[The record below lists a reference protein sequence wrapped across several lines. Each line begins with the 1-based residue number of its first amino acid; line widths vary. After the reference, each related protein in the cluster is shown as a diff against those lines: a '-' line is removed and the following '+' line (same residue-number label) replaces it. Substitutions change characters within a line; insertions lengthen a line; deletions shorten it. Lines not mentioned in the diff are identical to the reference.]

1 MTNRNQLTN
10 CIVTGL
16 LLSGASTALATP
28 GYEDLPLGTIYAV
41 GDSTSSEGLPIEF
54 TPFQWWSGTWTVAG
68 QAEIVRDGWAC
79 TPNQELGL
87 NNITA
92 AFNYGASGTVPSY
105 VRFNFGEHG
114 GNINVSI
121 NGDFH
126 NVPNFLDLHGLNIGG
141 ADFYVLSGG
150 SGHDC
155 GVVEIH
161 GLVQKMELGGQ
172 ELWIDNYTTENDPCR
187 YGYEDLTLGDVYL
200 TGDMFMTS
208 GILCQARPFQYS
220 TGAWTNGAVRVVNT
234 GLACATGNELWCN
247 REMVRHDF
255 AASIGSMTD
264 VSIQFGEYGGNINVS
279 INGDFRNVDNFM
291 DLDGMV
297 VGGVLVTIP
306 YGGLGND
313 CGKMTLDGTVHSLAL
328 GGHELWIDCLD
339 GTPDPNGG
347 QNPQPGDTNDDRKID
362 VMDLLNVI
370 QSWGTCQGPCEADLD
385 EDGSVNVHDLL
396 MVLEYWK

>member
-1 MTNRNQLTN
+1 MTNRTHTATLLF
-10 CIVTGL
+10 TGL
-16 LLSGASTALATP
+16 LLSGASTVLATP
-28 GYEDLPLGTIYAV
+28 GYEDLPLGAIYGV
-41 GDSTSSEGLPIEF
+41 GDTVTSEGIPMEF
-54 TPFQWWSGTWTVAG
+54 APFQWGTGTWTSAG
-68 QAEIVRDGWAC
+68 QADIDTAGLAC

-114 GNINVSI
+114 GNLNVSI

-126 NVPNFLDLHGLNIGG
+126 NVANFIDLDGMNIGG
-141 ADFYVLSGG
+141 ADFHVLAGG

-161 GLVQKMELGGQ
+161 GLVQKLELGGQ
-172 ELWIDNYTTENDPCR
+172 ELWIDNYTTANDPCE

-200 TGDMFMTS
+200 TGDTFVTG
-208 GILCQARPFQYS
+208 GILCNVRPFQYAGGS
-220 TGAWTNGAVRVVNT
+220 WTNGSVTVMNT
-234 GLACATGNELWCN
+234 GLACAADNELNCN
-247 REMVRHDF
+247 NEVVEHDF
-255 AASIGSMTD
+255 ASSIGSMTD

-279 INGDFRNVDNFM
+279 INGDFRNVGNFI

-313 CGKMTLDGTVHSLAL
+313 CGKMVLDGTVHTLAL
-328 GGHELWIDCLD
+328 GGQELWIDCLD
-339 GTPDPNGG
+339 GTPNPNGG
-347 QNPQPGDTNDDRKID
+347 QNPQPGDANGDWRVD
-362 VMDLLNVI
+362 VMDLLSVI
-370 QSWGTCQGPCEADLD
+370 EDWGGCQGRCDADLND
-385 EDGSVNVHDLL
+385 DGYVNVMDLL
-396 MVLEYWK
+396 MVLEHWR